1 MHAIAPDWQDAESI
15 HPATAGY
22 SQLALAGLKVDIA
35 ETGPD
40 IVKVSLTFDAG
51 MVDGGPAPIAPLLV
65 DLRFPVGAL
74 FSSPG
79 QAFSAP
85 RPVKRR
91 QFA

>member
-40 IVKVSLTFDAG
+40 T
-51 MVDGGPAPIAPLLV
+51 VDGGPAPIAPLLV